1 MELNGNDQPT
11 VSTGVCNHPN
21 NLIVSVWKGPDG
33 KRRRRRK
40 CRDCGHKWTDGL
52 RGAGNKLSEADVIEI
67 LGSPR
72 SMSNTVLAERFG
84 VSRETVRQVRC
95 GMSYK
100 HVKSDMP
107 RPDGSRYCTT
117 CIHFKKDVGCR
128 MQFPD
133 YEELG
138 AIFASECEA
147 YKAL

>member
-11 VSTGVCNHPN
+11 VSTSVCNHQN
-21 NLIVSVWKGPDG
+21 NRVVSVWKGSDG
-33 KRRRRRK
+33 TRRRRRR
-40 CRDCGHKWTDGL
+40 CCDCGYKWTEG

-72 SMSNTVLAERFG
+72 SLSNTMLAQRYD
-84 VSRETVRQVRC
+84 VSRETIRQVRC

-100 HVKSDMP
+100 HVKCDAP
-107 RPDGSRYCTT
+107 RPDGSRYCTS

-138 AIFASECEA
+138 AIFASECET